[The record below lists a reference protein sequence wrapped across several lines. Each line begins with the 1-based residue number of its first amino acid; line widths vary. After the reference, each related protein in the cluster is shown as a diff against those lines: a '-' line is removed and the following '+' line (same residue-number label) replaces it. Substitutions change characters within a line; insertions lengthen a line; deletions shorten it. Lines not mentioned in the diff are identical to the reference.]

1 MASTVSKCCL
11 KKTYLTEL
19 EICLVF
25 QDKENKEL
33 SGGKKKIY
41 KKKNQP
47 LISKNRIMRIQG
59 SSKQEACKPLLR
71 GQTSIGEGLHSN
83 QD

>member
-11 KKTYLTEL
+11 KKTYLIEL

-33 SGGKKKIY
+33 SGGKKKFI
-41 KKKNQP
+41 KKK
-47 LISKNRIMRIQG
+47 IS
-59 SSKQEACKPLLR
+59 L
-71 GQTSIGEGLHSN
+71 
-83 QD
+83 